1 MFIYLCNSKPDIL
14 FLMYLHCVNYVEYPK
29 TPDHFDLQTVD
40 GFPQTPQKCYD
51 NSYIK
56 KNPFLNAHI
65 LPQSEV

>member
-1 MFIYLCNSKPDIL
+1 
-14 FLMYLHCVNYVEYPK
+14 MYLICVNYVEYPK